1 MWPIKEITVTLLQI
15 EPDDWFAYLPDAPD
29 LHARGGTAKE
39 AFRELHTLLLSQHQ
53 HDIPLHALPLYKYTF
68 NCTEVNIPF

>member
-29 LHARGGTAKE
+29 LHARAGSAKE
-39 AFRELHTLLLSQHQ
+39 AFRELHSLLLRQ
-53 HDIPLHALPLYKYTF
+53 DYPGLPLHALPFYKYTF